1 MHSRGFKKEQLSRK
15 RRAEFLMAIKRE
27 GLMDKNLENDRVCSR
42 HFITGKPATLE
53 DDMHPDWLPTQHLP
67 GNSQDDSNTPPSD
80 MDDRYERMKRR
91 QEQRKQLEEVAV
103 NLTHEL
109 EEPQGTG
116 DTSSNLQTEA
126 VSTAGVQTELS
137 RHHILLF
144 QQELIEANDKI
155 RKLEGLFKA
164 THKQFT
170 AEDTRLTNDSFVQFH
185 NGLPNEA

>member
-1 MHSRGFKKEQLSRK
+1 
-15 RRAEFLMAIKRE
+15 
-27 GLMDKNLENDRVCSR
+27 
-42 HFITGKPATLE
+42 
-53 DDMHPDWLPTQHLP
+53 
-67 GNSQDDSNTPPSD
+67 
-80 MDDRYERMKRR
+80 MKRR
-91 QEQRKQLEEVAV
+91 QEQRKQLDEVAV

-109 EEPQGTG
+109 EEQGTG

-155 RKLEGLFKA
+155 RKLEGLLKA
-164 THKQFT
+164 THLQFT

-185 NGLPNEA
+185 TGLPNAAMLCMSL